1 MFYINVDMIFVAEVH
16 CVFTFSGFGKLK
28 GVESVGISPPQKI
41 LSFCSL
47 NVIRMEYTSA
57 FLMQNSSNSRI

>member
-28 GVESVGISPPQKI
+28 GVESVGISPPQKN
-41 LSFCSL
+41 FK
-47 NVIRMEYTSA
+47 
-57 FLMQNSSNSRI
+57 FL